1 MSADSNFSIILWI
14 TRQWN
19 ETSYMRNITNWTL
32 LQKYTLLLNQPTAQT
47 QHWLGVCSAEIKGC
61 RLPKE
66 TERRDSKFFLRVLVE
81 TGSDLT
87 ENRHKLHCSKTE
99 RNKWESPRFN
109 RRYRCTDAHT
119 VARPL
124 NIQAWDRS
132 FRTKW
137 KRRLHTWSC
146 KGRTTAWFVRRMS
159 PSVPV
164 FRLFPL
170 MLLCSLTLSRRSSKR
185 RTKTRDSN
193 AARGS

>member
-137 KRRLHTWSC
+137 KRRLHTLSC
-146 KGRTTAWFVRRMS
+146 MS

-193 AARGS
+193 AARGA